1 MRRAIWLGVL
11 NLLLV
16 CLFTF
21 SIAFSATKEEV
32 KEFVNKAVAYCK
44 KVGKDKCLKDFTY
57 SSKWKKGE
65 LYIFAVDMNGVTIA
79 HGGNPK
85 LVGKNAF
92 NLKDKNGKYFIREMI
107 NIAKKKGE
115 GWVLYYWFD
124 RVTKKVRPKI
134 SFVKK
139 VDDTFFVGCGIYK

>member
-1 MRRAIWLGVL
+1 MRRGVL
-11 NLLLV
+11 IGVFSFFLTVFFTASIV
-16 CLFTF
+16 CAT
-21 SIAFSATKEEV
+21 TKEEV
-32 KEFVNKAVAYCK
+32 KEFVNKAVLYCQ
-44 KVGKDKCLKDFTY
+44 KVGKEKCLKDFTY
-57 SSKWKKGE
+57 SPEWKKGS

-85 LVGKNAF
+85 IVGKNVS

-107 NIAKKKGE
+107 NIVKKKGE

>member
-1 MRRAIWLGVL
+1 MRRAVWLGVL

-32 KEFVNKAVAYCK
+32 KEFVNKAVLYCQ
-44 KVGKDKCLKDFTY
+44 KVGKEKCLKDFTY
-57 SSKWKKGE
+57 SPEWKKGS

-85 LVGKNAF
+85 IVGKNVS

-107 NIAKKKGE
+107 NIVKKKGE